1 MRDMNQERTERIIR
15 AVAFDMDGVLIDSEP
30 VYLRH
35 TVKMLEEDHPQVTE
49 EAMHPTVGMRSKEYR
64 TFMADLLRMEEE
76 DPEFERLL
84 DRVNGECHVDY
95 HSIMRPEVPDMLQT
109 LREMGMKIALASSSS
124 LSNIRQVLRE
134 CGITDYFDSIVSGES
149 FVNGKPDPEIYLCT
163 FERIGAKPEECLVV
177 EDSTY
182 GVAAGAASGALVA
195 ALRDKRFSFDQ
206 SPADLQIDSLAEVP
220 GIAGAGGRSV

>member
-30 VYLRH
+30 IYLRH
-35 TVKMLEEDHPQVTE
+35 TVKMLEMDHPQVTE
-49 EAMHPTVGMRSKEYR
+49 EAMYPTVGMRSKEYR
-64 TFMADLLRMEEE
+64 TFMADLLHMEE
-76 DPEFERLL
+76 DPEFEKLL
-84 DRVNGECHVDY
+84 DRVNSECHVDY
-95 HSIMRPEVPDMLQT
+95 HSIMRPEVPGMLQT

-124 LSNIRQVLRE
+124 LSNIRQVLKE
-134 CGITDYFDSIVSGES
+134 CGIADYFDSIVSGES

-163 FERIGAKPEECLVV
+163 FERLGARPEECLVV

-220 GIAGAGGRSV
+220 GIAASDSG